1 MSEKQKPMAYYKC
14 VVFNS
19 LKNEYRQNDNAAK
32 YIVPV
37 GEELFESDQSVEFDS
52 LLELSIPDRIPKDW
66 LMFIENQRL
75 FMALQKLNRQGLML
89 VFLKFQKGYT
99 QAELAEFYHLS
110 QQAVSKRQQAII
122 KKIKNL
128 L

>member
-1 MSEKQKPMAYYKC
+1 MSEKQKPMAYYKS

-37 GEELFESDQSVEFDS
+37 GEELFESDQTVEFDS
-52 LLELSIPDRIPKDW
+52 ILELNIPEHSPEDW
-66 LMFIENQRL
+66 LMFIENQQL
-75 FMALQKLNRQGLML
+75 FCALQKLNGQELML

-110 QQAVSKRQQAII
+110 QQAVSKRQREIL
-122 KKIKNL
+122 KKIRNL

>member
-1 MSEKQKPMAYYKC
+1 MSEKQKPMAYYKS

-37 GEELFESDQSVEFDS
+37 GEELFESDQTVEFDS
-52 LLELSIPDRIPKDW
+52 ILELNIPEHSPEDW
-66 LMFIENQRL
+66 LMFIENQQL
-75 FMALQKLNRQGLML
+75 FCALQKLNRQELMM

-99 QAELAEFYHLS
+99 QAELAELFHLS
-110 QQAVSKRQQAII
+110 QQAISKRHRAIL
-122 KKIKNL
+122 KKIRNL